1 MTNTTGKITALYERL
16 SRDDEFHGESGSI
29 KNQKQFLEAYAKEK
43 EFRRIEH
50 FSDDGYS
57 GTNFDRPMFQAMID
71 GINAG
76 RIDTV
81 IVKDLSRMGR
91 DYLRVGFYT
100 EVLFQEKDVR
110 FIAVNNGIDS
120 AKQTDNDFA
129 PFLNIM
135 NEWYAKDTSK
145 KIRAVFQ
152 AKRKNGQRCG
162 GHVPYGCCIDPEDQN
177 HLIINNDT
185 AKVVQKIFN
194 LACGG
199 YNLSQIAKKLRDEK
213 ILTPMAYNQK
223 NLGINQTQDFFDPYC
238 WSTST
243 LRNIIDRK
251 EYLGHLPENQM
262 KRLMETYN
270 NEQLELQEKIT
281 AIEAYQM
288 DIKHK
293 KKDTEAFIK
302 LIHQYKEI
310 NTLTNP
316 MLYALIDKVIVQ
328 EATGGKGK
336 GRKQQVD
343 IYFNFI
349 GKYDVPKATHMED
362 FKW

>member
-1 MTNTTGKITALYERL
+1 MSGCPVTNFMEP
-16 SRDDEFHGESGSI
+16 SI
-29 KNQKQFLEAYAKEK
+29 KSKAVSEAMQRKGIPTY
-43 EFRRIEH
+43 RN

-100 EVLFQEKDVR
+100 EVLFQEKNVR

-162 GHVPYGCCIDPEDQN
+162 GYAPYGYCIDPEDQN
-177 HLIINNDT
+177 HFIINKDT

-194 LACGG
+194 LACDG
-199 YNLSQIAKKLRDEK
+199 YNLSQIAKKLKDEK
-213 ILTPMAYNQK
+213 ILTPWLQSEK
-223 NLGINQTQDFFDPYC
+223 P
-238 WSTST
+238 
-243 LRNIIDRK
+243 
-251 EYLGHLPENQM
+251 GHQS
-262 KRLMETYN
+262 
-270 NEQLELQEKIT
+270 
-281 AIEAYQM
+281 
-288 DIKHK
+288 
-293 KKDTEAFIK
+293 
-302 LIHQYKEI
+302 
-310 NTLTNP
+310 NP
-316 MLYALIDKVIVQ
+316 RPL
-328 EATGGKGK
+328 
-336 GRKQQVD
+336 
-343 IYFNFI
+343 
-349 GKYDVPKATHMED
+349 
-362 FKW
+362 